1 MESRSFQR
9 FTPYAAVL
17 GFGLLLMGCSPTIDI
32 RGDMTDPEIVKTIK
46 PGQTT
51 KPIVLELLGSP
62 STKSLFKDDVWLYI
76 GEITSTYS
84 FFTPTIRERKIV
96 AIHFDATSRVSE
108 VKHYGLKDAEDVDFV
123 SRTTP
128 TKGREL
134 TFLQQLIGNI
144 GRFKDA
150 DEQKQE

>member
-1 MESRSFQR
+1 ML
-9 FTPYAAVL
+9 YAAL
-17 GFGLLLMGCSPTIDI
+17 LAFGLLPTGCSPTIDI
-32 RGDMTDPEIVKTIK
+32 RGDMTDPEIVKTIR

-76 GEITSTYS
+76 GEITSTYA
-84 FFTPTIRERKIV
+84 FFAPTVRERKIV
-96 AIHFDATSRVSE
+96 AIHFDASSRVSE
-108 VKHYGLKDAEDVDFV
+108 VKHYGLRDGEDIDFV

-144 GRFKDA
+144 GRFKDP
-150 DEQKQE
+150 DSQKQD